1 MTTTPSSTTPT
12 SAEPRIYT
20 VPDISCDHC
29 KRAIES
35 EVSPL
40 DGVVT
45 VAVDV
50 DSKLV
55 TVTGGEPAA
64 IEAAISK
71 AGYTVA

>member
-1 MTTTPSSTTPT
+1 MTTTPTTT
-12 SAEPRIYT
+12 EQYIYT

-29 KRAIES
+29 KRAIEN
-35 EVSPL
+35 EVAPL
-40 DGVVT
+40 AGVQT
-45 VAVDV
+45 VEVDA